1 MSDYVLE
8 TKITADDSGYQAALD
23 RIESGLND
31 WGINLDKLYQKGD
44 EFFKGFGI
52 DIDQFA
58 SKLGTSGPMLTAIV
72 GIVAIATQVANQVI
86 NALNACGQEFAT
98 DEIAAIKFNAAIQ
111 NSSVMGDDATKTL
124 KDLAESMAKLTGTTI
139 ASQESQIGMLA
150 ATGRNEDQIKKLITT
165 AQGMANEGIMPM
177 DSALRMLNMTY
188 EGSAGRLTRYDEQ
201 IKGMTKDQ
209 LENGDA
215 VNALNEKYGKYA
227 DLLGGSSQTSIG
239 NYKNSI
245 NELNAIIGEFWESIV
260 KQLRDTVTSIIEYL
274 VSHKEIVIGALQG
287 IALAV
292 AGILTAISPIAGGIA
307 LAIELGAKLL
317 SIFSQNKTTGKDA
330 GDAIKSSFDGANA
343 AVTATLNNADKT
355 FATLIAGFEALK
367 KTLGDLDTKIEQI
380 KKDEQEWDAKTADQ
394 ALKSVEDQKKAALDL
409 AQSKNMSA
417 QDIFNIA
424 VVYDE
429 KLKQQYSASIDAQ
442 EKEALAKAK
451 DAGDS
456 DKTIADIDL
465 YYYNLRL
472 TYATNL
478 TNTEIALRDKIATK
492 EKDDADK
499 TLTEQE
505 KLAKSIYDSFV
516 SADVK
521 KNKLDAAAAELQQK
535 QGLTVQDAWLNVY
548 ANIQQAGESWNNTVQ
563 TISDSVSNTLSGG
576 LKAMGAAL
584 IDGKASWK
592 DYGKSALQA
601 LADVLDA
608 LGKQLSAMAAIAFGT
623 GNFIGGA
630 YDVSGA
636 AAAFVS
642 EGVITALAA
651 KYATGTNYSVG
662 GYALVGEY
670 GPEIVKLP
678 QGSQVNNSINNNQNS
693 KQVTMYNS
701 FNSPKALS
709 EAEIG
714 RQMRS
719 MSRRMAFMGTI

>member
-1 MSDYVLE
+1 
-8 TKITADDSGYQAALD
+8 
-23 RIESGLND
+23 
-31 WGINLDKLYQKGD
+31 
-44 EFFKGFGI
+44 
-52 DIDQFA
+52 
-58 SKLGTSGPMLTAIV
+58 LTAI
-72 GIVAIATQVANQVI
+72 N
-86 NALNACGQEFAT
+86 
-98 DEIAAIKFNAAIQ
+98 
-111 NSSVMGDDATKTL
+111 
-124 KDLAESMAKLTGTTI
+124 
-139 ASQESQIGMLA
+139 
-150 ATGRNEDQIKKLITT
+150 
-165 AQGMANEGIMPM
+165 
-177 DSALRMLNMTY
+177 
-188 EGSAGRLTRYDEQ
+188 
-201 IKGMTKDQ
+201 
-209 LENGDA
+209 
-215 VNALNEKYGKYA
+215 
-227 DLLGGSSQTSIG
+227 
-239 NYKNSI
+239 
-245 NELNAIIGEFWESIV
+245 
-260 KQLRDTVTSIIEYL
+260 
-274 VSHKEIVIGALQG
+274 
-287 IALAV
+287 
-292 AGILTAISPIAGGIA
+292 PIAGGIA

-355 FATLIAGFEALK
+355 FATLIKGFQELN
-367 KTLGDLDTKIEQI
+367 KTLGDLGKSIEQI
-380 KKDEQEWDAKTADQ
+380 NKDEQEWGAKTAEQ
-394 ALKSVEDQKKAALDL
+394 ELKSIEDQKKAALDF
-409 AQSKNMSA
+409 AETKNYSS
-417 QDIFNIA
+417 QQIYNIA
-424 VVYDE
+424 ADYDQKLNTQYESSIE
-429 KLKQQYSASIDAQ
+429 KQRKA
-442 EKEALAKAK
+442 ALDKAK
-451 DAGDS
+451 ENQDS
-456 DKTIADIDL
+456 DKTIADINL
-465 YYYNLRL
+465 YYDNMKL
-472 TYATNL
+472 TYAANL
-478 TNTEIALRDKIATK
+478 ANGEIALRDKVAAK
-492 EKDDADK
+492 ESTDSEKN
-499 TLTEQE
+499 LTEEE

-516 SADVK
+516 AADVK
-521 KNKLDAAAAELQQK
+521 KNKLDAASAELQQK
-535 QGLTVQDAWLNVY
+535 RGLTVQDAWLNVY

-623 GNFIGGA
+623 GNFAGAA
-630 YDVSGA
+630 YDVPGA

-642 EGVITALAA
+642 EGVITGLAS